1 MNTGELLEKYFDV
14 AFAATDG
21 IKKLRELILS
31 LAMQGKLVPQDEA
44 DQPASELLKEIAAEK
59 GRLVKDGKIK
69 TSNPLPEIKPDEIP
83 YDLPKSWEWV
93 RLDDIVSKIGSGST
107 PRGGK
112 ESYLTEGIP
121 FLRSQNISCCK

>member
-44 DQPASELLKEIAAEK
+44 DQPAKELLKNLIAEK
-59 GRLVKDGKIK
+59 NVKIK
-69 TSNPLPEIKPDEIP
+69 LEDMPFQIP
-83 YDLPKSWEWV
+83 NNWEWV
-93 RLDDIVSKIGSGST
+93 RLGEIGETNIGLVS
-107 PRGGK
+107 
-112 ESYLTEGIP
+112 
-121 FLRSQNISCCK
+121 